1 MANALSTLEVQLS
14 QPSVAPPATDV
25 SSLEILLAQA
35 NVATTIS
42 DKAFLD
48 VLLNSSLS
56 SSITDRQYL
65 EVFLN
70 NNIAT
75 SPTKKTLYTDVV
87 ITPTTAATTTFDTA
101 YLDVLLT
108 RASVNPPVKN
118 IKTLDIFLTGT
129 PRTPNVVTAYEFVNL
144 TNPSPGPVI
153 VSTQVD
159 VNLYNQKYVTLEFK
173 YPKSSNQPAG
183 FEVVVYKQVNNAYD
197 PNNKNSYL
205 RDLSQIKQA
214 GYMDTDAT
222 YYIYKFAWL
231 PLASDVAYPFK
242 IAVRSVYFSGKSDW
256 VVVGSFNL

>member
-1 MANALSTLEVQLS
+1 MANAVSTLEVQLS
-14 QPSVAPPATDV
+14 QPSVAAPVTDV

-70 NNIAT
+70 NNIST
-75 SPTKKTLYTDVV
+75 SPTKKTFYTDV
-87 ITPTTAATTTFDTA
+87 ILTPTVAATTTFDTA
-101 YLDVLLT
+101 YLDVLLIP
-108 RASVNPPVKN
+108 AVNPTVKR
-118 IKTLDIFLTGT
+118 ITTLDVFLTGSS
-129 PRTPNVVTAYEFVNL
+129 RIPNQVTAYEFVNL
-144 TNPSPGPVI
+144 TDPPPGPVI
-153 VSTQVD
+153 VSTQID

-183 FEVVVYKQVNNAYD
+183 FEVVVYRQVNNEYD

-231 PLASDVAYPFK
+231 PLASDVIYPFK

>member
-1 MANALSTLEVQLS
+1 MANAVSTLEVQLS
-14 QPSVAPPATDV
+14 QPSVAQPATDV

-35 NVATTIS
+35 NVATTVS

-56 SSITDRQYL
+56 SSITDRQHL

-108 RASVNPPVKN
+108 RASVNPPVKD
-118 IKTLDIFLTGT
+118 IKTLDIFLTVT

-144 TNPSPGPVI
+144 ANPPSGPVI

-159 VNLYNQKYVTLEFK
+159 VILYNQKYGDIRFT
-173 YPKSSNQPAG
+173 YPKASNQPLG
-183 FEVVVYKQVNNAYD
+183 FEVVVYKALNNIYD
-197 PNNKNSYL
+197 PLSEASYL
-205 RDLSQIKQA
+205 IPMREVKIGTHITENSTHYVYQSAWSPRAI
-214 GYMDTDAT
+214 DTT
-222 YYIYKFAWL
+222 
-231 PLASDVAYPFK
+231 YPFK
-242 IAVRSVYFSGKSDW
+242 IAIRSVFFSGKSEWTISGEHDI
-256 VVVGSFNL
+256 